1 MKAAKPL
8 IFHFLLNV
16 AIVAACVGIAFYTQN
31 PLAILGLTFLQSMP
45 VFPPEHM
52 VQQSQDDDGEELG
65 KIGFVTD

>member
-52 VQQSQDDDGEELG
+52 VQQQDEDEEEPG

>member
-8 IFHFLLNV
+8 IFHFLLNL
-16 AIVAACVGIAFYTQN
+16 AIVCACVGIVFLTEN

-52 VQQSQDDDGEELG
+52 VQREEEQEG
-65 KIGFVTD
+65 GSIGFVT

>member
-1 MKAAKPL
+1 MKAAMPL

-16 AIVAACVGIAFYTQN
+16 AIVAACVGIAFLTEN

-52 VQQSQDDDGEELG
+52 VQSAQDDGEEEPG